1 MSTEI
6 RINED
11 QTVSANWTGA
21 KGRGSLFQSLAVG
34 NCANVNELTLD
45 ELLEALVCSHAN
57 PFPVAGFT
65 GSREDTL
72 TVVQHQG
79 ETARIFPDDHAIRQ
93 RSLGEV
99 RKALVYE
106 CGDSCNGP
114 LDGWLRWFADRKNP
128 QTDREEARKAEKA
141 EKLRKEL
148 AKLEG
153 GAK

>member
-6 RINED
+6 RIHDD
-11 QTVSANWTGA
+11 QTVSAHWVGA
-21 KGRGSLFQSLAVG
+21 KGRGSLFQSLATG
-34 NCANVNELTLD
+34 NCAVVNELTLD

-65 GSREDTL
+65 GSREDT
-72 TVVQHQG
+72 VAAIRNQG
-79 ETARIFPDDHAIRQ
+79 ETAKIFPVDHAIRQ

-128 QTDREEARKAEKA
+128 QTDRQLLEA
-141 EKLRKEL
+141 LGL
-148 AKLEG
+148 
-153 GAK
+153 